1 MQEIKI
7 TEEMK
12 NDAVKLINAV
22 DVFKGKYGLPM
33 LAVEAFTYEK
43 KLTIYGDRDENDG
56 FGSFDIYADG
66 TTKTNHINPHEN
78 KEIEEEE

>member
-33 LAVEAFTYEK
+33 LMVEVFTYEK
-43 KLTIYGDRDENDG
+43 KLTICGDRDENDG
-56 FGSFDIYADG
+56 FDAFYIYADG
-66 TTKTNHINPHEN
+66 TIGIRHID
-78 KEIEEEE
+78 

>member
-22 DVFKGKYGLPM
+22 DVFKCKYGLPM
-33 LAVEAFTYEK
+33 LMVEAFTHEK
-43 KLTIYGDRDENDG
+43 HLTICGDRDENDG
-56 FGSFDIYADG
+56 FDAFYIYADG
-66 TTKTNHINPHEN
+66 TIGISHID
-78 KEIEEEE
+78 

>member
-12 NDAVKLINAV
+12 ADAVKLINAV

-33 LAVEAFTYEK
+33 LMVEAFTYEK
-43 KLTIYGDRDENDG
+43 KLTICGDRDENDG
-56 FGSFDIYADG
+56 FYTWDIYSDG
-66 TTKTNHINPHEN
+66 TT
-78 KEIEEEE
+78 EIRYIK

>member
-22 DVFKGKYGLPM
+22 EAFKSKYGLNM
-33 LAVEAFTYEK
+33 VDVQAFTYEK
-43 KLTIYGDRDENDG
+43 RLTIYGDRDENDE
-56 FGSFDIYADG
+56 FDAWDIRNDG
-66 TTKTNHINPHEN
+66 TAEMSHI
-78 KEIEEEE
+78 KIER

>member
-12 NDAVKLINAV
+12 ADAVKLINAV

-33 LAVEAFTYEK
+33 LMVEAFTYEK
-43 KLTIYGDRDENDG
+43 KLTICGDRDENYG
-56 FGSFDIYADG
+56 FDAFYIYSDG
-66 TTKTNHINPHEN
+66 TT
-78 KEIEEEE
+78 EIRYIK

>member
-12 NDAVKLINAV
+12 NDAVKLINAL

-33 LAVEAFTYEK
+33 LVVEVFTHEK
-43 KLTIYGDRDENDG
+43 HLTICGNRDENGELDA
-56 FGSFDIYADG
+56 FYIYADG
-66 TTKTNHINPHEN
+66 AIGFRHID
-78 KEIEEEE
+78 

>member
-22 DVFKGKYGLPM
+22 DVFKGKYGLPIITVDV
-33 LAVEAFTYEK
+33 LTYLK
-43 KLTIYGDRDENDG
+43 KLTIYGDRDENDE
-56 FGSFDIYADG
+56 FDAWDIHSDG
-66 TTKTNHINPHEN
+66 TAEIRHIS
-78 KEIEEEE
+78 KD

>member
-12 NDAVKLINAV
+12 ADAVKLINAV

-33 LAVEAFTYEK
+33 LMVEAFTYEK

-56 FGSFDIYADG
+56 FYAWDIYADG
-66 TTKTNHINPHEN
+66 T
-78 KEIEEEE
+78 KEIRYIK

>member
-22 DVFKGKYGLPM
+22 DVFKAKYGLPM
-33 LAVEAFTYEK
+33 LMVEAFTYEK
-43 KLTIYGDRDENDG
+43 ELKIFGDRDENDG
-56 FGSFDIYADG
+56 FCTLDIYADG
-66 TTKTNHINPHEN
+66 TT
-78 KEIEEEE
+78 EIRFIE

>member
-22 DVFKGKYGLPM
+22 DVFKSKYGLPM
-33 LAVEAFTYEK
+33 LMVEAFTYEK
-43 KLTIYGDRDENDG
+43 HLTICGDRDENDG
-56 FGSFDIYADG
+56 FNAFYIYADG
-66 TTKTNHINPHEN
+66 TIGIRHID
-78 KEIEEEE
+78 